1 MKKYIVDGMSCA
13 ACSARVE
20 KAVSSISGVESLTVN
35 LLTGTMTV
43 KGNISEEVVIN
54 AVKKAGYYARLE
66 GKAFEKPTN
75 DANTTALIMRLTASV
90 FFLLIL
96 MYVSMGYIMWG
107 FPLPSFFEETPAAV
121 GILQL
126 LLTTVV
132 LIINQK
138 FFINGFKALF
148 KLSPNM
154 DTLVALGS
162 AAAFI
167 YSVIELFLLASN
179 GDHLHLHN
187 MYFESAAMIVTLIT
201 VGKMLES
208 YSKGKTTDA
217 LKGLLSIAPK
227 TADVI
232 RNSKEMTISVDE
244 VIVGD
249 IFTVKAG
256 QSIPVDAVIID
267 GSSAIDESA
276 LTGESVPADK
286 AKGDNVFAG
295 TISKS
300 GFLTCRATKI
310 GKDTTLS
317 KVIEMVSDASSSKA
331 PIARVADKVSGIFVP
346 FVIAVAVI
354 TFAVW
359 MLIGQTVGYALSRG
373 ISVLVISCPC
383 ALGLATPV
391 AIMVGSGVGAKNG
404 ILFKT
409 ASVLENAGKTEIV
422 VLDKTGT
429 VTKGH
434 PTVTD
439 ILEENSQLLCLAASL
454 EQKSEHPLSIAVTE
468 IAKEKGIKI
477 YDTYDFQVHSGLGV
491 SGTVNGKRL
500 YGGNLGFIQ
509 KYTEINSYYIKQS
522 EELAKNG
529 KTPLFFC
536 CDGEFLGII
545 AVADTVKEDSIRA
558 IDRLKRMG
566 LKIIMLTGDNR
577 KTAEAIAKEVN
588 IDEVIAQV
596 LPDEKAYNIKKLQ
609 EQGRVMMVGDGINDA
624 PSLAVADTGV
634 AMSGGT
640 DIAADSADIVLMNN
654 RLSDISAAITLSR
667 KTLSNIYQNLF
678 WAFFYNLL
686 GIPLAAGVF
695 TSLLGWELN
704 PMFAAAAMS
713 LSSFCVVTNALR
725 LNLVKIHSAKTK
737 KQKTAKEIN
746 TVKTLKI
753 EGMMCPHCEARVK
766 ALLEE
771 IAEVEAA
778 TVSHKEGT
786 AILTLKKEISN
797 EIIIKTVT
805 DGGYK
810 VISIS

>member
-20 KAVSSISGVESLTVN
+20 KAVSSISGVEGCTVN

-43 KGNISEEVVIN
+43 KGKISDEVVIN
-54 AVKKAGYYARLE
+54 AVKKAGYSAHLE
-66 GKAFEKPTN
+66 GKDFAKPPKAT
-75 DANTTALIMRLTASV
+75 NTTALIMRLTASV

-96 MYVSMGYIMWG
+96 MYVSMGHIMWG

-167 YSVIELFLLASN
+167 YSVIELFLLCSD

-187 MYFESAAMIVTLIT
+187 MYFESSAMIVTLIT

-256 QSIPVDAVIID
+256 QSVPVDAVIID

-300 GFLTCRATKI
+300 GFLTCKATKV

-346 FVIAVAVI
+346 FVIMIAVI

-359 MLIGQTVGYALSRG
+359 MLMGQGVDFALARG

-409 ASVLENAGKTEIV
+409 ASVLENAGKTQIV

-429 VTKGH
+429 VTKGL

-439 ILEENSQLLCLAASL
+439 ILEENNQLLLLAASL

-468 IAKEKGIKI
+468 TAKEKCIKL
-477 YDTYDFQVHSGLGV
+477 YDAYDFQVHSGLGV

-509 KYTEINSYYIKQS
+509 KYTEIKPYYIKQS
-522 EELAKNG
+522 EKLATEG

-536 CDGEFLGII
+536 SDSEFLGII
-545 AVADTVKEDSIRA
+545 AVADTVKEDSVRA

-566 LKIIMLTGDNR
+566 LKVIMLTGDNQ

-588 IDEVIAQV
+588 IDNVIAQV

-609 EQGRVMMVGDGINDA
+609 KQGRVMMVGDGINDA

-654 RLSDISAAITLSR
+654 RLSDVSAAITLSR

-678 WAFFYNLL
+678 WAFIYNTL

-695 TSLLGWELN
+695 TSLLGWDMN

-737 KQKTAKEIN
+737 KQN
-746 TVKTLKI
+746 TVKEKNIMKTLKI

-771 IAEVEAA
+771 IKEVEAA
-778 TVSHKEGT
+778 KVSHKEGT
-786 AILTLKKEISN
+786 ATLTLKKEISD
-797 EIIIKTVT
+797 EKLIKAVT
-805 DGGYK
+805 NGGYK

>member
-20 KAVSSISGVESLTVN
+20 KAVSSISGVEGCTVN

-43 KGNISEEVVIN
+43 KGKISDEVVIN
-54 AVKKAGYYARLE
+54 AVKKAGYSAHLE
-66 GKAFEKPTN
+66 GKDFAKPPKTT
-75 DANTTALIMRLTASV
+75 NTTALIMRLTASV

-96 MYVSMGYIMWG
+96 MYVSMGHIMWG

-167 YSVIELFLLASN
+167 YSVIELFLLCSD

-187 MYFESAAMIVTLIT
+187 MYFESSAMIVTLIT

-256 QSIPVDAVIID
+256 QSVPVDAVIID

-286 AKGDNVFAG
+286 TKGDNVFAG

-300 GFLTCRATKI
+300 GFLTCKATKV

-346 FVIAVAVI
+346 FVIMIAVI

-359 MLIGQTVGYALSRG
+359 MLMGQGVDFALARG

-409 ASVLENAGKTEIV
+409 ASVLENAGKTQIV
-422 VLDKTGT
+422 VLDKTKKCITIFKLNDYGALLIQANTLTRNGDYEAAFPYWEEILTIDRCSQVAYSGIAKTYYAAGDYENAMKFAEMGYDYSTYSLSYDFVRREFIEKNIYLFAGIILVVAVAIVLFVMYKRKKNLVIIKNRELQLLSRVMLHPSEVITEIKEKKRGSVLIGFILIVLYYITAT
-429 VTKGH
+429 VKETGSGFLFKNPTNTSFNSLLVLLQTFGIVILWTICNWAVCTLQEGKGKMREIFIVTSYSII
-434 PTVTD
+434 PLIISNIVYTVASNV
-439 ILEENSQLLCLAASL
+439 ILESEASF
-454 EQKSEHPLSIAVTE
+454 LSIFVTVMQLFTAF
-468 IAKEKGIKI
+468 ILITGTIIIHDYTFGRFVGTSIMSILGILI
-477 YDTYDFQVHSGLGV
+477 V
-491 SGTVNGKRL
+491 
-500 YGGNLGFIQ
+500 I
-509 KYTEINSYYIKQS
+509 
-522 EELAKNG
+522 
-529 KTPLFFC
+529 
-536 CDGEFLGII
+536 FLGIVI
-545 AVADTVKEDSIRA
+545 VILIQQVIMFVGTVYREFVYR
-558 IDRLKRMG
+558 
-566 LKIIMLTGDNR
+566 
-577 KTAEAIAKEVN
+577 
-588 IDEVIAQV
+588 
-596 LPDEKAYNIKKLQ
+596 
-609 EQGRVMMVGDGINDA
+609 
-624 PSLAVADTGV
+624 
-634 AMSGGT
+634 
-640 DIAADSADIVLMNN
+640 
-654 RLSDISAAITLSR
+654 
-667 KTLSNIYQNLF
+667 
-678 WAFFYNLL
+678 
-686 GIPLAAGVF
+686 
-695 TSLLGWELN
+695 
-704 PMFAAAAMS
+704 
-713 LSSFCVVTNALR
+713 
-725 LNLVKIHSAKTK
+725 
-737 KQKTAKEIN
+737 
-746 TVKTLKI
+746 
-753 EGMMCPHCEARVK
+753 
-766 ALLEE
+766 
-771 IAEVEAA
+771 
-778 TVSHKEGT
+778 
-786 AILTLKKEISN
+786 
-797 EIIIKTVT
+797 
-805 DGGYK
+805 
-810 VISIS
+810 